1 MNVPKLRF
9 KEFTDKW
16 QKVPLN
22 LFTNI
27 YGGYA
32 FKSENLLNY
41 KAKYQVIKMGNVNNN
56 TLNLEKNPSYL
67 NTISQKELPYLLEK
81 NDIILTLTGTF
92 GKKDFGYS
100 YQIKNETNLLLNQIL
115 AVFKITNS
123 NYSANFLK
131 YILLNNTFLN
141 KFFRFSVGGTGNQ
154 ANVSIQDIKSFKI
167 PFPKL
172 EEQNKIANFLTT
184 VDKKITNLENTI
196 ISLENQKKGLL
207 QQIFSQKLRFKDKNG
222 NNYPNWEK
230 KKLGDIATLKNGISK
245 SNEAFGHGK
254 KFINLQDIFNKS
266 YIFNDNYSLVD
277 VTEKELSENNLL
289 KGDVLFVRSS
299 VKREGVGLPCV
310 IMENLIDT
318 VYSGFII
325 RCRFNINE
333 NIYLHYKKYCFLEF
347 SFRKALLKKSSSSA
361 NTNINQDN
369 LSKLYVNLPCLEE
382 QTKIADFL
390 SAFDRKLDNQ
400 KAQLEHWKQI
410 KKGLLQQMFV

>member
-1 MNVPKLRF
+1 MNIPKLRF
-9 KEFTDKW
+9 KEFTDEWKEYPLKYFTTPIKRKNTNNESDLPLTISSLDGLVDQRTYFNKVVASKDMSNYYLLKKGEFAYNKSYSVGFPFGSIKRLDKYNQGALSSLYICFQVNNMNSDFIVKYFESPKW
-16 QKVPLN
+16 HKQISLCVAEGARN
-22 LFTNI
+22 H
-27 YGGYA
+27 G
-32 FKSENLLNY
+32 LLN
-41 KAKYQVIKMGNVNNN
+41 VNINDFFS
-56 TLNLEKNPSYL
+56 TKHF
-67 NTISQKELPYLLEK
+67 LPQL
-81 NDIILTLTGTF
+81 
-92 GKKDFGYS
+92 
-100 YQIKNETNLLLNQIL
+100 
-115 AVFKITNS
+115 V
-123 NYSANFLK
+123 
-131 YILLNNTFLN
+131 
-141 KFFRFSVGGTGNQ
+141 
-154 ANVSIQDIKSFKI
+154 
-167 PFPKL
+167 
-172 EEQNKIANFLTT
+172 EQEKIANFLST
-184 VDKKITNLENTI
+184 VDKKIENLENTI
-196 ISLENQKKGLL
+196 TSLENQKKGLL

-369 LSKLYVNLPCLEE
+369 LSKLYVKLPCLEE

-390 SAFDRKLDNQ
+390 SAFDRKLENQ

>member
-100 YQIKNETNLLLNQIL
+100 YQIKNETNLLLNQRL

-230 KKLGDIATLKNGISK
+230 KKIGLICSISTGKSNTQDKIDNGKYPFYVRSATIERSSKYLYDEEATLTVGDGVGTGKVFHYVNGKYDLHQRCYRMFNFKNTHAK
-245 SNEAFGHGK
+245 YFYY
-254 KFINLQDIFNKS
+254 FF
-266 YIFNDNYSLVD
+266 
-277 VTEKELSENNLL
+277 
-289 KGDVLFVRSS
+289 SS
-299 VKREGVGLPCV
+299 HFYNRVKRMSAKNSVDSV
-310 IMENLIDT
+310 RMNMISDM
-318 VYSGFII
+318 II
-325 RCRFNINE
+325 
-333 NIYLHYKKYCFLEF
+333 
-347 SFRKALLKKSSSSA
+347 
-361 NTNINQDN
+361 
-369 LSKLYVNLPCLEE
+369 NLPCLEE

-390 SAFDRKLDNQ
+390 SAFDRKLENQ

>member
-100 YQIKNETNLLLNQIL
+100 YQIKNETNLLLNQRL

-390 SAFDRKLDNQ
+390 SAFDRKLENQ

>member
-100 YQIKNETNLLLNQIL
+100 YQIKNETNLLLNQRL

-230 KKLGDIATLKNGISK
+230 KKIGLICSISTGKSNTQDKIDNGKYPFYVRSATIERSSKYLYDEEATLTVGDGVGTGKVFHYVNGKYDLHQRCYRMFNFKNTHAK
-245 SNEAFGHGK
+245 YFYY
-254 KFINLQDIFNKS
+254 FF
-266 YIFNDNYSLVD
+266 
-277 VTEKELSENNLL
+277 
-289 KGDVLFVRSS
+289 SS
-299 VKREGVGLPCV
+299 HFYNRVKRMSAKNSVDSV
-310 IMENLIDT
+310 RMNMISDM
-318 VYSGFII
+318 II
-325 RCRFNINE
+325 
-333 NIYLHYKKYCFLEF
+333 
-347 SFRKALLKKSSSSA
+347 
-361 NTNINQDN
+361 
-369 LSKLYVNLPCLEE
+369 NLPCLEE

>member
-1 MNVPKLRF
+1 MNIPKLRF
-9 KEFTDKW
+9 KDNNGNDYPQWEKKLIKDILK
-16 QKVPLN
+16 
-22 LFTNI
+22 I
-27 YGGYA
+27 YH
-32 FKSENLLNY
+32 
-41 KAKYQVIKMGNVNNN
+41 
-56 TLNLEKNPSYL
+56 
-67 NTISQKELPYLLEK
+67 
-81 NDIILTLTGTF
+81 
-92 GKKDFGYS
+92 GKDY
-100 YQIKNETNLLLNQIL
+100 KNEPNEKKLYPVL
-115 AVFKITNS
+115 
-123 NYSANFLK
+123 
-131 YILLNNTFLN
+131 
-141 KFFRFSVGGTGNQ
+141 GTGGIITYIDKFLCDWECVLIGRKGTINKPQ
-154 ANVSIQDIKSFKI
+154 YMKT
-167 PFPKL
+167 PFWSVDTLFYSKPKL
-172 EEQNKIANFLTT
+172 KQNPKFQYYLFQNINWKIYDESTGVPSLSASTIEHINRFIPTYAEQEKIASFFSTI
-184 VDKKITNLENTI
+184 DKKIENLTNTI
-196 ISLENQKKGLL
+196 TSLENQKKGLL
-207 QQIFSQKLRFKDKNG
+207 QQIFSQKLRFKDENG

-266 YIFNDNYSLVD
+266 YIFNDNYSLVN

-369 LSKLYVNLPCLEE
+369 LSKLYVKLPCLEE

-390 SAFDRKLDNQ
+390 SAFDRKLENQ

>member
-9 KEFTDKW
+9 KEFTDEWK
-16 QKVPLN
+16 QTPLKNIIYSNIIEAPKPTTDYIRLGIRSHCKGTFHELVKIENILSADKMYIVPKNNLILN
-22 LFTNI
+22 ITFAWEQAIAITDDNDEGKYI
-27 YGGYA
+27 SNRFPTFA
-32 FKSENLLNY
+32 FKDNQLPTFY
-41 KAKYQVIKMGNVNNN
+41 KYII
-56 TLNLEKNPSYL
+56 P
-67 NTISQKELPYLLEK
+67 QKR
-81 NDIILTLTGTF
+81 
-92 GKKDFGYS
+92 
-100 YQIKNETNLLLNQIL
+100 
-115 AVFKITNS
+115 
-123 NYSANFLK
+123 LK
-131 YILLNNTFLN
+131 YDLNVASPGGAGRNRVLN
-141 KFFRFSVGGTGNQ
+141 KKLFL
-154 ANVSIQDIKSFKI
+154 SIPVNIPLLKEQEKI
-167 PFPKL
+167 SK
-172 EEQNKIANFLTT
+172 FLTT
-184 VDKKITNLENTI
+184 VDKKITNLKNTI
-196 ISLENQKKGLL
+196 TSLENQKKGLL

-390 SAFDRKLDNQ
+390 SAFDRKLENQ

>member
-9 KEFTDKW
+9 KEFTDEW
-16 QKVPLN
+16 QKKTLKSVSSYFKSGKSIKSNDILKNAPYPV
-22 LFTNI
+22 
-27 YGGYA
+27 YGGNGLRGYTNTFNFDGNA
-32 FKSENLLNY
+32 SLIGRQGALC
-41 KAKYQVIKMGNVNNN
+41 GNV
-56 TLNLEKNPSYL
+56 TYVKGKNYM
-67 NTISQKELPYLLEK
+67 TEH
-81 NDIILTLTGTF
+81 
-92 GKKDFGYS
+92 
-100 YQIKNETNLLLNQIL
+100 
-115 AVFKITNS
+115 AVIVQS
-123 NYSANFLK
+123 NYDNYNKFLF
-131 YILLNNTFLN
+131 YILLSMNLNQYSTQSAQPGLSVNNLLELFN
-141 KFFRFSVGGTGNQ
+141 YFPN
-154 ANVSIQDIKSFKI
+154 IQ
-167 PFPKL
+167 
-172 EEQNKIANFLTT
+172 EQEKIAKFLTT

-196 ISLENQKKGLL
+196 TSLENQKKGLL

-266 YIFNDNYSLVD
+266 YIFNGNYSLVD

-369 LSKLYVNLPCLEE
+369 LSKLYVKLPCLEE

-390 SAFDRKLDNQ
+390 SAFDRKLENQ

>member
-100 YQIKNETNLLLNQIL
+100 YQIKNETNLLLNQRL

-172 EEQNKIANFLTT
+172 EEQNKIANFLST

-196 ISLENQKKGLL
+196 TSLENQKEGLL

-230 KKLGDIATLKNGISK
+230 KKLGDIGS
-245 SNEAFGHGK
+245 
-254 KFINLQDIFNKS
+254 
-266 YIFNDNYSLVD
+266 
-277 VTEKELSENNLL
+277 
-289 KGDVLFVRSS
+289 
-299 VKREGVGLPCV
+299 
-310 IMENLIDT
+310 
-318 VYSGFII
+318 
-325 RCRFNINE
+325 
-333 NIYLHYKKYCFLEF
+333 F
-347 SFRKALLKKSSSSA
+347 SRGG
-361 NTNINQDN
+361 N
-369 LSKLYVNLPCLEE
+369 LSKSDLSKKGTSCILYGELYTYYNEFATEIKSKTLNTTNLVLSKKYDVLLPLSGETAEDISTCTCIFFDDIALGSDLLIFRSSFFDGRFMSLLLKYKYKYKIAQIAQGKSIVHISEKNIKNINIKIPCIEE
-382 QTKIADFL
+382 QQNIADFIL
-390 SAFDRKLDNQ
+390 IFTKKLENQ

>member
-9 KEFTDKW
+9 KEFTDEWQEHKLKDFTVPVKRKNTNNESDLPLTISSLDGLVDQRTYFNKVVASKDMSNYYLLKKGEFAYNKSYSVGFPFGSIKRLDKYNQGALSSLYICFQVNNMNSDFTVKYFESPKW
-16 QKVPLN
+16 HKQISLCVAEGARN
-22 LFTNI
+22 H
-27 YGGYA
+27 G
-32 FKSENLLNY
+32 LLN
-41 KAKYQVIKMGNVNNN
+41 VNINDFFS
-56 TLNLEKNPSYL
+56 TKHFFPQL
-67 NTISQKELPYLLEK
+67 KE
-81 NDIILTLTGTF
+81 
-92 GKKDFGYS
+92 
-100 YQIKNETNLLLNQIL
+100 QQ
-115 AVFKITNS
+115 
-123 NYSANFLK
+123 
-131 YILLNNTFLN
+131 
-141 KFFRFSVGGTGNQ
+141 
-154 ANVSIQDIKSFKI
+154 
-167 PFPKL
+167 
-172 EEQNKIANFLTT
+172 KIANFLST
-184 VDKKITNLENTI
+184 VDKKISNLEDIVTN
-196 ISLENQKKGLL
+196 LENQKKGLL
-207 QQIFSQKLRFKDKNG
+207 QQIFNQGIRFKDENG
-222 NNYPNWEK
+222 NNYPDWK
-230 KKLGDIATLKNGISK
+230 HKQLGDIATLKNGISK
-245 SNEAFGHGK
+245 GNEAFGHGK

-325 RCRFNINE
+325 RCRFNTNE
-333 NIYLHYKKYCFLEF
+333 NIYLHYKKYCFLES

-369 LSKLYVNLPCLEE
+369 LSKLYVKLPCLEE

-390 SAFDRKLDNQ
+390 SAFDRKIDNQ